1 MSKPELDLEALKK
14 LQLKVMQDVSAS
26 AIIPLMRIGDQ
37 LGIFKY
43 LSNLGEVSS
52 HELADKSSLDER
64 YLREWLYATAA
75 AGFTS
80 YNSEANTFSLT
91 PEQAAVFADDEGPA
105 SMMGAYDMLTG
116 AIHNEDK
123 VKEAFKTGDGVDYKD
138 SCPICFQGTARFF
151 KPSYEKNLVRSWL
164 PKIDNLEEKMNAGA
178 SFADIGCGYGLST
191 MIIAQTFPNAQV
203 CGYDIHE
210 PSINE
215 ARKLAKK
222 AGLEDRI
229 EYNTADAKS
238 YKGQH
243 DYIAFFDCLHDM
255 GDPVGAAKY
264 AYNQLKDG
272 GSVILI
278 EPTANDNPEDNFNL
292 FGQMYYCF
300 STIGCVPT
308 SKSQEVGLA
317 LGAQAGPKKLID
329 VLNEAGFKNCKVVKK
344 NASNMVIEARK
355 N

>member
-1 MSKPELDLEALKK
+1 MENTEINPETLKK
-14 LQLKVMQDVSAS
+14 LQLKIMQDVSAS

-37 LGIFKY
+37 LGIFKK
-43 LSNLGEVSS
+43 LSEIGEVNSN
-52 HELADKSSLDER
+52 ELAKATALDER
-64 YLREWLYATAA
+64 YLREWLYAVSA
-75 AGFTS
+75 AGFVT
-80 YNSEANTFSLT
+80 YNEEIQKFLLT
-91 PEQAAVFADDEGPA
+91 PEQIAVFADDDSPA

-116 AIHNEDK
+116 AIHNEDQ
-123 VKEAFKTGDGVDYKD
+123 VKEAFKTGEGVDYKD

-151 KPSYEKNLVRSWL
+151 KPSYEKNLVTSWL
-164 PKIDNLEEKMNAGA
+164 PKIENLEERMNAGA

-191 MIIAQTFPNAQV
+191 MIIAQTFPNAKV

-210 PSINE
+210 PSIKE
-215 ARKLAKK
+215 AEKLAKE
-222 AGLEDRI
+222 AGLDERI
-229 EYNTADAKS
+229 KYTTADAKS
-238 YKGQH
+238 YHGKH

-264 AYNQLKDG
+264 AYDQLEDD

-278 EPTANDNPEDNFNL
+278 EPTANDKPQDNFNL
-292 FGQMYYCF
+292 FGQMYYSF
-300 STIGCVPT
+300 STIGCIPT

-317 LGAQAGPKKLID
+317 LGAQAGPSKLIG